1 MVVLVELGV
10 VAGDERAGGLACGSR
25 EDGSDEGEGGCED
38 DGGLHCCVAVM
49 VVTVLVVAFDQ
60 RYKNKRNEYVRR
72 NIDKKQECQKRCRRI
87 LDGTG

>member
-1 MVVLVELGV
+1 
-10 VAGDERAGGLACGSR
+10 
-25 EDGSDEGEGGCED
+25 
-38 DGGLHCCVAVM
+38 M